1 MTIKMKDTKKHTIKV
16 DSDSEEVTLYLNT
29 EFGYSIHSFDIS
41 DGEVE
46 ITDRRKFTL
55 IAQVLGITG
64 KTLERQIEDAI
75 EDATV
80 T

>member
-1 MTIKMKDTKKHTIKV
+1 MKDTKKHTINV

-46 ITDRRKFTL
+46 ITDRRQFTL

-64 KTLERQIEDAI
+64 KKLELQIQNAI
-75 EDATV
+75 SEGV
-80 T
+80 SS

>member
-1 MTIKMKDTKKHTIKV
+1 MKDTKKHSIQV
-16 DSDSEEVTLYLNT
+16 YPENNEVTLYLNT

-46 ITDRRKFTL
+46 IIDRRKFTL
-55 IAQVLGITG
+55 IAQVLGMTG
-64 KTLERQIEDAI
+64 KKLERQIEDAI

>member
-1 MTIKMKDTKKHTIKV
+1 MKDTKKHTIKV

>member
-1 MTIKMKDTKKHTIKV
+1 MKDTKKHTIKV
-16 DSDSEEVTLYLNT
+16 DVESNEVTLYLNT

-46 ITDRRKFTL
+46 ILDRRKFTL
-55 IAQVLGITG
+55 IAQVLGTSG
-64 KTLERQIEDAI
+64 RRLEQQIEDAI

>member
-1 MTIKMKDTKKHTIKV
+1 MKDTKKHTINV
-16 DSDSEEVTLYLNT
+16 DADSTEVTLYLNT

-55 IAQVLGITG
+55 IAQVLGMTG
-64 KTLERQIEDAI
+64 KKLEQQIEDAI
-75 EDATV
+75 EDVTV

>member
-1 MTIKMKDTKKHTIKV
+1 MKDTKKHTINV

-46 ITDRRKFTL
+46 ITDRRQFTL

-64 KTLERQIEDAI
+64 KKLELQIQNAI
-75 EDATV
+75 SEGV
-80 T
+80 TS